1 MKYLFLVGDGMA
13 DELLPQLKNRT
24 PLEVSD
30 IPNMRRLAREGR
42 VGMCRTIPEGMHP
55 GSDVANL
62 SLLGFNPAECYTG
75 RGPLE
80 AAAIG
85 IRLPV
90 QPGHSSKR

>member
-55 GSDVANL
+55 LNSCPFV
-62 SLLGFNPAECYTG
+62 LLEPK
-75 RGPLE
+75 
-80 AAAIG
+80 
-85 IRLPV
+85 
-90 QPGHSSKR
+90 QPFR